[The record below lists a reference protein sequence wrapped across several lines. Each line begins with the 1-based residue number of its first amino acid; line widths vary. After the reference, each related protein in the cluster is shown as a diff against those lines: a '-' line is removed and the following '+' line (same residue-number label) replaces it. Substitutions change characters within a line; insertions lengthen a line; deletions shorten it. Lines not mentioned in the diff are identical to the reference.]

1 MRFVLLLVFLAA
13 LGGGCGAEESA
24 GPGESPRAENGLVLK
39 IEHVP
44 DGEMGQLT
52 LAANADGRLFRP
64 DPRILI
70 YPGPV
75 LTTFSV
81 ARVPTDRV
89 AEVVA
94 AVRRLD
100 PEPASGEPG
109 AGVTVVTVVTESES
123 RTVRLPDGSDEA
135 ARLGTAVVDLPITG
149 EQRYRP
155 HAVAVL
161 AQPAKH
167 VEPGPEGVAVTPEP
181 ALLEWPVGRLRP
193 GCSVVSGPDLE
204 PVLGAARRAN
214 ELTRWRSGGSLYTV
228 AFRPLLP
235 GESSCDDIAS

>member
-1 MRFVLLLVFLAA
+1 MRFVLPLVFLAA

-24 GPGESPRAENGLVLK
+24 GTGDRPRAENGLVLK
-39 IEHVP
+39 VEHLR
-44 DGEMGQLT
+44 DGGVADLT
-52 LAANADGRLFRP
+52 VAVYADGRVFRP

-89 AEVVA
+89 AQVVA
-94 AVRRLD
+94 AVRELD

-109 AGVTVVTVVTESES
+109 AGVTVVTVVTESQTRS
-123 RTVRLPDGSDEA
+123 VRLPDGSDEA
-135 ARLGTAVVDLPITG
+135 ARLGTAVADLPITG

-167 VEPGPEGVAVTPEP
+167 VEPGPEGIAVAPRA
-181 ALLEWPVGRLRP
+181 ALLEWPLVRLRP
-193 GCSVVSGPDLE
+193 GCSVVSGPDVA
-204 PVLGAARRAN
+204 PVLAAAQSAN
-214 ELTRWRSGGSLYTV
+214 ELSRWRSGGSLYTV